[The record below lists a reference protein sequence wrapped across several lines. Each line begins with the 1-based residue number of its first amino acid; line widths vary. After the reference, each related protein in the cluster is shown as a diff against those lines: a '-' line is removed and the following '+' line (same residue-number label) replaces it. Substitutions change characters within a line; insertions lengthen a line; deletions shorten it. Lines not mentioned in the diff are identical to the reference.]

1 MNEHRKIIDDLISCA
16 LRSADPVQAVRDNL
30 SISGHG
36 LFVEDREYDL
46 RKIKR
51 IRVVGA
57 GKAASLMARAVGD
70 VLLDRVDSGLI
81 IVKHDHD
88 SPTSDLSPV
97 ESVSAGHPIPEA
109 CGVRATE
116 RIMTLAK
123 DLGREDLLMTV
134 ISGGCSALLV
144 SPAPGI
150 SLEDKQA
157 VVRALLDSGASI
169 HQINTVR
176 KHLSS
181 IKGGRLAQLAF
192 PALTIS
198 LILSDVVGDALDTI
212 GSGPTAP
219 DPTTFIEAMRVLTNF
234 DLVSSVPLPVI
245 ERLRRGSA
253 GDHGET
259 PTEDDPCFHNVQNTI
274 IRSGRHAAKAAA
286 EAAFK
291 HGFFATLVE
300 SPLQGSARDAGSM
313 IASMAKTVVESERPT
328 RRPACLV
335 FFGETTVNVTG
346 DGRGG
351 RNQELAL
358 ATAIEIDGLQGV
370 TMATLATD
378 GQDGPTDAAGAVVDS
393 RTIQRARKL
402 GMDPDRY
409 LANNDSYAFFDA
421 LDGLIRTGNTLTNVA
436 DLAFLLIS

>member
-1 MNEHRKIIDDLISCA
+1 MTEHRKIIDDLISCA
-16 LRSADPVQAVRDNL
+16 LRSADPVEAVRDNL
-30 SISGHG
+30 SISGDG

-51 IRVVGA
+51 IKVVGA
-57 GKAASLMARAVGD
+57 GKAASPMARAVGD
-70 VLLDRVDSGLI
+70 VLLDRVDGGLI
-81 IVKHDHD
+81 IVKHGHD
-88 SPTSDLSPV
+88 SPDSDLSPI
-97 ESVSAGHPIPEA
+97 ESVFAGHPIPEA
-109 CGVRATE
+109 GGVRATE
-116 RIMTLAK
+116 RIMTLAG
-123 DLGREDLLMTV
+123 DLGREDLLVTV

-144 SPAPGI
+144 SPAAGI
-150 SLEDKQA
+150 SLEDKRA
-157 VVRALLDSGASI
+157 VVRAALDSGASI

-192 PALTIS
+192 PARTIS
-198 LILSDVVGDALDTI
+198 LILSDVVGDAPDTI

-219 DPTTFIEAMRVLTNF
+219 DPTTFIEAMRVLTDF
-234 DLVSSVPLPVI
+234 DLASSVPRPII
-245 ERLRRGSA
+245 ERLKRGAA

-259 PTEDDPCFHNVQNTI
+259 PTEDDPCFRNVQNI
-274 IRSGRHAAKAAA
+274 VIRSGRHAAKAAA
-286 EAAFK
+286 EAAFR
-291 HGFFATLVE
+291 HGFNAVIVE
-300 SPLQGSARDAGSM
+300 PPLEGSARDAGAM
-313 IASMAKTVVESERPT
+313 IASMARAVIDSGRPA

-335 FFGETTVNVTG
+335 FFGETTVNVIG

-358 ATAIEIDGLQGV
+358 AAAIDIDGLQGV
-370 TMATLATD
+370 TIATLATD
-378 GQDGPTDAAGAVVDS
+378 GQDGPTDAAGAIVDS

-436 DLAFLLIS
+436 DLAFLLID